1 MKESELVTFVLGR
14 HLCHL
19 RKFYTSA
26 VESKKK
32 FDYRRSLRKAEQILR
47 VSCI

>member
-32 FDYRRSLRKAEQILR
+32 FDYRRSLPKAEHVLR
-47 VSCI
+47 LLSI